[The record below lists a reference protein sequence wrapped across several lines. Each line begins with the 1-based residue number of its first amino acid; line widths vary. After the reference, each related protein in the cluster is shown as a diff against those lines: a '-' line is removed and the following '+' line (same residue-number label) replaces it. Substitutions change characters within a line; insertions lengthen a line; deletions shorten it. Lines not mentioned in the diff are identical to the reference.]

1 MWWASYLKTSHWCVH
16 MRVRIKNNAVSEIGA
31 IKASPPRCK
40 QRHSAPLINMTTWNI
55 KKSLSRVFFFFWW
68 RAWSQ
73 KWIPVLECTKVLRKK
88 KWCRGWHA
96 AVTVLHSWRKT
107 SQGDTVAMGSTHVS
121 KPSLQNCKEPC
132 YNVGPPP
139 PLLYLRKAASFFSM
153 FSKESIPM

>member
-1 MWWASYLKTSHWCVH
+1 MWWASYLKTSHWCVR

-55 KKSLSRVFFFFWW
+55 KKSLSRVFFFLVKSMKSKMNTSSRVYKSF
-68 RAWSQ
+68 
-73 KWIPVLECTKVLRKK
+73 KK
-88 KWCRGWHA
+88 EKWCRGWHA